1 MTIETGVVRMRGS
14 FVEFGRLSGGACQRC
29 DNEIFVDPM
38 ANHAVVVIRFIVF
51 GAERRAHE
59 SPLSI

>member
-38 ANHAVVVIRFIVF
+38 ANHAVVVIRFVVF
-51 GAERRAHE
+51 GAE
-59 SPLSI
+59 